1 MSEKLD
7 KMKDKISKLLAKA
20 ERTDNEYERES
31 FTTSAHKLMLRYGIE
46 MAELESAGEVKPEE
60 IVEVYR
66 LLKGGYTVVLVSE
79 IYQLARAFGHLSG
92 FVQGSGSTRA
102 LTIVGHKSDVEA
114 FWILADS
121 IGIQAMAGLHRFQ
134 KANAPLRQFM
144 TNHEKTIQ
152 SRSYLQGFYRIVS
165 KRVAELRRTEEAAP
179 TVSTGAALVL
189 ASKQD
194 RVDDHMEANH
204 NLKSSRGGAK
214 SFSRSG
220 AQAGAQAG
228 MRADLGGK
236 RFSGGRTAIQ

>member
-31 FTTSAHKLMLRYGIE
+31 FTTSAHKLMLAYGIE

-79 IYQLARAFGHLSG
+79 IYQLAKSFGHLSG
-92 FVQGSGSTRA
+92 FVQGSGSTQA

-121 IGIQAMAGLHRFQ
+121 IGIQAMSGLHRFQ
-134 KANAPLRQFM
+134 MEHKPTRQYM

-152 SRSYLQGFYRIVS
+152 SRSYLQGFYRICA
-165 KRVAELRRTEEAAP
+165 KRIADLRRVEEAAP

-194 RVDDHMEANH
+194 RVDDYIEQTH
-204 NLKSSRGGAK
+204 NLKARRGGAK
-214 SFSRSG
+214 SFSASG
-220 AQAGAQAG
+220 ARAGAQAG

-236 RFSGGRTAIQ
+236 RFSGSRTAIQ

>member
-7 KMKDKISKLLAKA
+7 KMKDKISKLLAQA
-20 ERTDNEYERES
+20 EGTDNEKEAET
-31 FTTSAHKLMLRYGIE
+31 FTAHAHKLMLAYGIE

-66 LLKGGYTVVLVSE
+66 LLQGGYTVVLVTE
-79 IYQLARAFGHLSG
+79 IYQLAKAFGHLSG

-121 IGIQAMAGLHRFQ
+121 IGVQAMSGLHRFQ
-134 KANAPLRQFM
+134 KEHKPTRQYM

-152 SRSYLQGFYRIVS
+152 SRSYLQGFYRICA
-165 KRVAELRRTEEAAP
+165 KRIAELRQVEEAAP

-194 RVDDHMEANH
+194 KVDNYLETNH
-204 NLKSSRGGAK
+204 NLKKARGGAT
-214 SFSRSG
+214 SFSASG
-220 AQAGAQAG
+220 ARAGAQAG

-236 RFSGGRTAIQ
+236 RINGGRAAIR